1 MGCNILKAKLQGLDK
16 DLTAKI
22 ENATNI
28 MYNTDHAQLKNLDY
42 EHSGHTGFA
51 SSSELQEGLDTKQDK
66 GNYVTQDESQQ
77 LKLEAVEQAKSYT
90 DEVAETKVDKE
101 PNKGLSSN
109 DFTNELKNELEA
121 NTLARHTHTNKQ
133 ILDSTSAAF
142 TEEIKSD
149 FDSHI
154 ANTDNP
160 HNVTKEQL
168 NLSAI
173 DNTSDLD
180 KPVSTAQRA
189 AIDNSL
195 VEAKSYTDTKLS
207 ELNFVTED
215 SLNLRLSEKVDKEDG
230 KGLSSNDFTN
240 EYKSNLELN
249 TSSRHNHTNK
259 DILDNTTAS
268 FTLKLSDK
276 ISQNSTDI
284 VSHVNNT
291 NNPHSVTKDQ
301 VGLNNVD
308 NTRDIDKPVSTSQNA
323 AISAALSEAKSY
335 TDTQLESKD
344 FISKDLFDSQ
354 MLLKVDKEAGKSLSE
369 NDFTNELKTNL
380 EQNTSAR
387 HSHDNKSILDAV
399 TEPFTVELKSK
410 IDLVSKSSQSHI
422 NDKQN
427 PHAVTKNQIGLGNVD
442 NTSDLNKPVSTA
454 QSQAIAE
461 SLASA
466 KSYSDSLVANLDFV
480 TEENLTSKL
489 NLKVDKEDGKGLS
502 ENDFTNTDKNNLDL
516 NTSERHNHS
525 NKDILDEITAAFT
538 AELKNE
544 FELKYSKPLDGI
556 PESDLSADVISK
568 LNAGTSSG
576 SIDIIKV
583 NNKPLLVEDNTV
595 NIDLTKYGKK
605 VVLNLSEDFNTLT
618 SQLYN
623 TDSDVEELLSES
635 SANINLG
642 KFVTNGSFISDSKT
656 LRLTL
661 KNNQQIDINLEDL
674 VADLAS
680 QSSLDSHIQNTSNP
694 HNVTA
699 AQINAEPAFTKNT
712 AFNKNFGTEDGT
724 VCEGNDIRLS
734 NARPASDVSNWA
746 KQPTKPTYTKA
757 EVGLENV
764 DNTSDA
770 DKPVSTA
777 QAQAIADAKSTGTS
791 AASIANGHIADKN
804 NPHLVT
810 KEQIGLSNVD
820 NVRQYSAQNPPP
832 YPVTS
837 VDGRTGEINLSDLYV
852 PKTFLQSYY
861 WQKTDALSASLVTGK
876 PDINTSNY
884 LEITTTNTTF
894 DFSNQNKITISKVLE
909 NNINISNQ
917 QGITSTISFAFSR
930 NASVEFAGRVLID
943 DVVIGSEQAF
953 AYIQYNGG
961 NTYAVP
967 NELIFTLKF
976 NQLNEVTTFNSG
988 QTLKI
993 ELFTRQ
999 NNAQNLTTRYYC
1011 GVSSQGTSR
1020 YCLSGLNLQGVE
1032 ISTNQIADNSITLIK
1047 LNNDVKSEF
1056 ATKAELSEKQP
1067 AGNYATVDQLSNY
1080 ATNDNLVAGL
1090 AEKQPVGD
1098 YPLRSEL
1105 DIYVTDSELS
1115 TALDQKQPVGDY
1127 VESSDLAN
1135 YVTNSQLVAELE
1147 GKQPVGDYA
1156 TVDDLETKQD
1166 KGNYVTTDTEQSISA
1181 KKSVSDLDVNGT
1193 LNIYG
1198 DIIQNGSSY
1207 KTHAEEVYSKK
1218 DYIILREGAISAL
1231 SGFSGFKIIK
1241 YDGTN
1246 TGILAIDNTGI
1257 IRVGDEGDEQA
1268 VATREDTPIDNGFAK
1283 WDDASKKFITTTDVV
1298 NNSQLA
1304 EKYSKP
1310 VSGIPESD
1318 LSADVQSKLNASG
1331 GSVTKDQIAAT
1342 LGLTTPQ
1349 LDNLI
1354 EIAKISSVTDIDGV
1368 KCITAPGFNE
1378 V

>member
-1 MGCNILKAKLQGLDK
+1 MGCNILKAKLQGLNK
-16 DLTAKI
+16 DLTAKV
-22 ENATNI
+22 ETATNI
-28 MYNTDHAQLKNLDY
+28 TYNTDHAQLKNLDY
-42 EHSGHTGFA
+42 EHSGHIGFA
-51 SSSELQEGLDTKQDK
+51 SSTDLQEGLDAKQDK
-66 GNYVTQDESQQ
+66 GDYITQDESQQ
-77 LKLEAVEQAKSYT
+77 LKLEVVEQAKIYT

-101 PNKGLSSN
+101 LGKGLSSN
-109 DFTNELKNELEA
+109 DFTDELKTELEA
-121 NTLARHTHTNKQ
+121 NTSSRHTHTNKQ
-133 ILDSTSAAF
+133 ILDSISAAF
-142 TEEIKSD
+142 TEEIKSN

-173 DNTSDLD
+173 DNTSDID

-195 VEAKSYTDTKLS
+195 AEAKSYTDTKLS
-207 ELNFVTED
+207 RLNFVTED

-259 DILDNTTAS
+259 NILDNTTAS
-268 FTLKLSDK
+268 FTLELSDK

-284 VSHVNNT
+284 VSHISNT
-291 NNPHSVTKDQ
+291 NNPHSVTKEQ
-301 VGLNNVD
+301 IGLDNVD
-308 NTRDIDKPVSTSQNA
+308 NTRDIDKPVSTLQGA
-323 AISAALSEAKSY
+323 AISDALSQAKSY

-354 MLLKVDKEAGKSLSE
+354 MLLKVDKEEGKSLSE
-369 NDFTNELKTNL
+369 NDFTDELKTNL
-380 EQNTSAR
+380 EQNTLAR
-387 HSHDNKSILDAV
+387 HSHDNKNILDAI

-410 IDLVSKSSQSHI
+410 IDSVSESSQSHI

-461 SLASA
+461 SLESA

-525 NKDILDEITAAFT
+525 NKDILDGITAAFT

-544 FELKYSKPLDGI
+544 FELKYSKPSDGI

-583 NNKPLLVEDNTV
+583 NNKPLLVEENTV

-642 KFVTNGSFISDSKT
+642 EFVTNGSFISDSKT

-661 KNNQQIDINLEDL
+661 KNNRQIDINLEDL
-674 VADLAS
+674 VTDLAN

-712 AFNKNFGTEDGT
+712 AFNKNFGTEAET

-734 NARPASDVSNWA
+734 NARPASDVADWA
-746 KQPTKPTYTKA
+746 KQPTKPTYTKS

-764 DNTSDA
+764 DNTSDT

-777 QAQAIADAKSTGTS
+777 QAQAIADAKSAGTS

-804 NPHLVT
+804 NPHSVT

-837 VDGRTGEINLSDLYV
+837 VDGRTGVVTLSDLYA
-852 PKTFLQSYY
+852 PK
-861 WQKTDALSASLVTGK
+861 
-876 PDINTSNY
+876 
-884 LEITTTNTTF
+884 
-894 DFSNQNKITISKVLE
+894 
-909 NNINISNQ
+909 
-917 QGITSTISFAFSR
+917 
-930 NASVEFAGRVLID
+930 
-943 DVVIGSEQAF
+943 
-953 AYIQYNGG
+953 
-961 NTYAVP
+961 
-967 NELIFTLKF
+967 
-976 NQLNEVTTFNSG
+976 
-988 QTLKI
+988 
-993 ELFTRQ
+993 
-999 NNAQNLTTRYYC
+999 
-1011 GVSSQGTSR
+1011 
-1020 YCLSGLNLQGVE
+1020 NLQGVE
-1032 ISTNQIADNSITLIK
+1032 ITTDQIADNSITLIK

-1056 ATKAELSEKQP
+1056 ATKSELAEKQP
-1067 AGNYATVDQLSNY
+1067 VGNYATVDQLSNY
-1080 ATNDNLVAGL
+1080 ATNDNLTLGL
-1090 AEKQPVGD
+1090 ATKQPIGD

-1105 DIYVTDSELS
+1105 ENYVTDSELS
-1115 TALDQKQPVGDY
+1115 TALEQKQPIGDY
-1127 VESSDLAN
+1127 VESSDLSD
-1135 YVTNSQLVAELE
+1135 YVTNNQLVTELA
-1147 GKQPVGDYA
+1147 GKQPIGDYA
-1156 TVDDLETKQD
+1156 TSDDLETKQD
-1166 KGNYVTTDTEQSISA
+1166 KGNYVTIDTEQSISA

-1193 LNIYG
+1193 LNVYG

-1318 LSADVQSKLNASG
+1318 LSADVQSKLNTSG

-1342 LGLTTPQ
+1342 LGLTTQQ

-1354 EIAKISSVTDIDGV
+1354 EIAKVSSVTEVNGV